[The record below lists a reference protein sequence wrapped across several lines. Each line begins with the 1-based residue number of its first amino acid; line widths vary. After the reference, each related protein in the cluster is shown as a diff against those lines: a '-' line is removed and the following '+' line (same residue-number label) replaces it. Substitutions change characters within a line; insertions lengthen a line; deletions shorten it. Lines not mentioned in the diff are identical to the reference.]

1 MSEKLARLEAENTA
15 QQIVQDCGFTA
26 LPICPFE
33 IARRH
38 DIHVEA
44 KQSRK
49 PGVSG
54 FLIRIGNTFGIRY
67 ALHIQNEGFIRFT
80 VAHELGHYFLPGHP
94 ERLFPAGDGL
104 HESRSGFISNDPLE
118 RQADYFASALL
129 MPAHQFREAVDYAGH
144 GFAAIEK
151 LATHCQTSITAT
163 AIRYT
168 AFTDEAAAVI

>member
-54 FLIRIGNTFGIRY
+54 FLMRIGNTFGIRY

-104 HESRSGFISNDPLE
+104 HESRSGFISHDPLE

-129 MPAHQFREAVDYAGH
+129 MPVHQFREAVDCGQRLRRH
-144 GFAAIEK
+144 
-151 LATHCQTSITAT
+151 
-163 AIRYT
+163 
-168 AFTDEAAAVI
+168 